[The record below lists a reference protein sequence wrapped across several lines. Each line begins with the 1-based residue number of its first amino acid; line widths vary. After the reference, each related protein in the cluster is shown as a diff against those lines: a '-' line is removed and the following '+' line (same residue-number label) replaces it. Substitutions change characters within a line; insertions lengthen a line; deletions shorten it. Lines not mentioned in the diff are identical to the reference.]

1 MAGNFLRGFAIAA
14 GTGLAIGFGSAFRRT
29 KSPIRREAPVDLDRR
44 DLEPLIQRLDR
55 MESRVARAESRPS
68 SELSADV
75 AAVRAS
81 ISNIEHRLDEQT
93 RELEL
98 LRIRTAEAEK
108 LAEAEIRLTER
119 RFKEVAASL
128 PAEIEAAVGSR
139 VEQVRQRL
147 HTEIK
152 ESVASAVAAFEESL
166 DSRISSRIT
175 ALEHKLIDQSASL
188 ADLTHR
194 AGLAD
199 TNLQKLVDAVER
211 LCEKRAVE
219 PAPAP
224 MAPPAYAA
232 QGQEPTVLDLR
243 FENHLQRAL
252 NEEPPAAAAAAA
264 GAPSTAGNGFFRPRA
279 SRMEEEIRPRL
290 PLAHIMIATAAALVG
305 TRFIGGP
312 GI

>member
-1 MAGNFLRGFAIAA
+1 MARNFLRGFAIAA
-14 GTGLAIGFGSAFRRT
+14 GTGLAIGFGSAFRRA
-29 KSPIRREAPVDLDRR
+29 KAPARPEAPADLHRQ
-44 DLEPLIQRLDR
+44 DLEPLIERLDR
-55 MESRVARAESRPS
+55 MESRVAEAELRPS
-68 SELSADV
+68 ADLSADV

-81 ISNIEHRLDEQT
+81 ISNIEQRLEEQT

-128 PAEIEAAVGSR
+128 PAEIEAAVGTR

-147 HTEIK
+147 HAEIK
-152 ESVASAVAAFEESL
+152 ESVASAVAAFEDSL

-211 LCEKRAVE
+211 LCEKRAAEPVAA

-224 MAPPAYAA
+224 TP
-232 QGQEPTVLDLR
+232 QEPTILDLR
-243 FENHLQRAL
+243 FENHLQQAL
-252 NEEPPAAAAAAA
+252 SEEAPATMAAAAPAAP
-264 GAPSTAGNGFFRPRA
+264 GGGFFRPR
-279 SRMEEEIRPRL
+279 SNRPDDDLRPRL
-290 PLAHIMIATAAALVG
+290 PLAHIMIATTAALVG
-305 TRFIGGP
+305 THLLSGP